1 MRFQRLNMEGK
12 ETEQVSVAVP
22 YSTDRNRFLVAK
34 RAETMDTHP
43 GLWNFPSGKI
53 ESGEEPVEAALRELQ
68 EETGL
73 VGEVLRTADAFEQ
86 ETEDG
91 DFKVH
96 PVLVLVS
103 GEPELNREH
112 TEYRWISRDEMK
124 KPESVPGL
132 LRNLEKLGI
141 DKNLSDPNEDR

>member
-1 MRFQRLNMEGK
+1 MEGK

-22 YSTDRNRFLVAK
+22 YSTGRNRFLVAK

-91 DFKVH
+91 NFKVH

-124 KPESVPGL
+124 KTESVPGF